1 MTTSGEIT
9 PAAAPPASIFLPGA
23 LLVLLCALGLR
34 LVVLLQFRELNP
46 LFDHPVIDAWHYDN
60 LAREFLR
67 LGRWPEPGAFFQ
79 PPAYPFFLAAVYAV
93 FGESYTWARLIQAV
107 LGSCSCA
114 FVYALGCHLHSRRTG
129 LIAGL
134 ITAGYGPLI
143 FFDLDLLAPVFI
155 IFWSTLGLWL
165 LLIGVRREKPL
176 ILLAAGLCLGAA
188 VACWPIIG
196 LACGLILLL
205 AGWLARR
212 SPAKALR
219 QVLLLL
225 LGIILPILP
234 SFLYNISHGQWV
246 LVSTN
251 GGINFYIGNN
261 PRWQES
267 VALRPGYPWETI
279 VNLPLRLYGPE
290 QVEQTGNSA
299 LFTRESLRFIRS
311 QPGQYLR
318 NQLVKLYQIG
328 YGYEIMRN
336 TDLYFFK
343 QYSPVLDA
351 LLFSRPWLK
360 FPFGLLLPFAGIGI
374 FLSLPRL
381 AREHRYL
388 LAYLAAVA
396 AGLLLFFVTARYR
409 VVMVPVLAVY
419 AALGAGEM
427 VTLLRKRSARV
438 LPLFLAAVLLG
449 LFFNL
454 DLFNQEQR
462 VTGPIYRA
470 QAPFT
475 LGRVALEQGRPREA
489 LAWMEES
496 LRIDPAYPDAWV
508 DLGRAKHALGDSPG
522 AILAMRQAAAVA
534 PDYPLPYY
542 NLGLLYD
549 RPGIPPAQAIAWYRQ
564 FLARAEA
571 YFDDRI
577 RGTERN
583 SQVRQRL
590 AMLQAQER
598 QP

>member
-1 MTTSGEIT
+1 MTTASGI
-9 PAAAPPASIFLPGA
+9 PPAPTPPADRFLPGA

-34 LVVLLQFRELNP
+34 LLVLLQFRELNP
-46 LFDHPVIDAWHYDN
+46 LFSHPVIDAWHYDN

-79 PPAYPFFLAAVYAV
+79 PPAYPFFLAAVYAL
-93 FGESYTWARLIQAV
+93 FGESSTWARLIQAV
-107 LGSCSCA
+107 LGSLSCV
-114 FVYALGCHLHSRRTG
+114 FVYGLGRRLHSGRTG

-134 ITAGYGPLI
+134 LTAGYGPLI
-143 FFDLDLLAPVFI
+143 FFDLDLLAPVLI
-155 IFWSTLGLWL
+155 VFWSSLGLWL
-165 LLIGVRREKPL
+165 LLIGIERNNA
-176 ILLAAGLCLGAA
+176 LLLPAAGLCLGMAT
-188 VACWPIIG
+188 ACWPIIG

-205 AGWLARR
+205 AGWRARR
-212 SPAKALR
+212 SPKKAGR
-219 QVLLLL
+219 QILLLL

-234 SFLYNISHGQWV
+234 SFLYNISHGQWA

-267 VALRPGYPWETI
+267 VALRPGYPWETT
-279 VNLPLRLYGPE
+279 VNLPLRRYGPE
-290 QVEQTGNSA
+290 QVERTGSSA
-299 LFTRESLRFIRS
+299 LFTRESLNYIRS

-318 NQLVKLYQIG
+318 NQLVKFWQIG

-360 FPFGLLLPFAGIGI
+360 FPFGLLLPFAGVGI
-374 FLSLPRL
+374 FLSLSRPG
-381 AREHRYL
+381 REDRYL

-396 AGLLLFFVTARYR
+396 AGLFLFFVTARYR
-409 VVMVPVLAVY
+409 VVLVPVLAIY
-419 AALGAGEM
+419 AVLGAGEM
-427 VTLLRKRSARV
+427 VARLRRRSARG
-438 LPLFLAAVLLG
+438 LWLLLAAALLG
-449 LFFNL
+449 LFCNL
-454 DLFNQEQR
+454 DLFGQEGR
-462 VTGPIYRA
+462 VTSPIYRA

-475 LGRVALEQGRPREA
+475 LGRVALEQGQAREA
-489 LAWMEES
+489 LAWLEES

-508 DLGRAKHALGDSPG
+508 DLGRARHALGDNRG
-522 AILAMRQAAAVA
+522 AILAMQQAAAVA

-549 RPGIPPAQAIAWYRQ
+549 RPDLPPAQAIAWYRQ
-564 FLARAEA
+564 YLARAEA

-577 RGTERN
+577 RGHERTEL
-583 SQVRQRL
+583 VRQRL
-590 AMLQAQER
+590 GVLLTREG

>member
-1 MTTSGEIT
+1 M
-9 PAAAPPASIFLPGA
+9 
-23 LLVLLCALGLR
+23 
-34 LVVLLQFRELNP
+34 
-46 LFDHPVIDAWHYDN
+46 
-60 LAREFLR
+60 
-67 LGRWPEPGAFFQ
+67 
-79 PPAYPFFLAAVYAV
+79 
-93 FGESYTWARLIQAV
+93 
-107 LGSCSCA
+107 
-114 FVYALGCHLHSRRTG
+114 
-129 LIAGL
+129 
-134 ITAGYGPLI
+134 
-143 FFDLDLLAPVFI
+143 
-155 IFWSTLGLWL
+155 
-165 LLIGVRREKPL
+165 
-176 ILLAAGLCLGAA
+176 
-188 VACWPIIG
+188 
-196 LACGLILLL
+196 LACPPQSSKR
-205 AGWLARR
+205 AA
-212 SPAKALR
+212 R
-219 QVLLLL
+219 QVLLLV

-234 SFLYNISHGQWV
+234 SFLYNVSHGQWV

-251 GGINFYIGNN
+251 GGINFYIGDN

-279 VNLPLRLYGPE
+279 VNLPFRLYGPE
-290 QVEQTGNSA
+290 QVEQTGSST
-299 LFTRESLRFIRS
+299 LFTREGLRFIRS

-360 FPFGLLLPFAGIGI
+360 FPFGLLLPFAAVGI
-374 FLSLPRL
+374 FLSFSRL
-381 AREHRYL
+381 DREHRYL

-409 VVMVPVLAVY
+409 VVLVPVLAIY
-419 AALGAGEM
+419 AALGAGEWLPCCAGEAPWACH
-427 VTLLRKRSARV
+427 LL
-438 LPLFLAAVLLG
+438 LAAVLLG
-449 LFFNL
+449 LFCNL
-454 DLFNQEQR
+454 DLFDQEQR
-462 VTGPIYRA
+462 VTSPIYRA

-475 LGRVALEQGRPREA
+475 LGRVALEQGRAREA
-489 LAWMEES
+489 LARMEES

-508 DLGRAKHALGDSPG
+508 DLGRARHALGDTGG

-549 RPGIPPAQAIAWYRQ
+549 RPDLPPAQAIAWYRQ

-590 AMLQAQER
+590 AVLQAQER